1 MRRLA
6 DLISSNRRTLRT
18 LGPADRDATLQWMD
32 ARPAASA
39 FLYGWINRF
48 GMPSA
53 GRNAFFDV
61 YVHGPQAEWDL
72 MALVVN
78 GVLVSFVEA
87 EAEQAQELGRMLRDQ
102 EYAVQ
107 TLVGPDVAV
116 SAFAEHFCSPTFEPR
131 VNQAQCIM
139 MRKRGTPLED
149 IAYPPKLLQRA
160 DQSHAERVIQASLDM
175 HTEEVRQPNSQT
187 DVTALRRASLQKIRS
202 GRVWLLLDDDGAL
215 LFKASTSLPTP
226 HIVQL
231 EGVWTRPDVR
241 GQGIARHCLTQICVT
256 LHATYPLISLTVG
269 RDNAP
274 ALRLYQNLGF
284 EHVCDWRTM
293 YLDAHQAVEA

>member
-1 MRRLA
+1 M
-6 DLISSNRRTLRT
+6 ISSNRRTLRI
-18 LGPADRDATLQWMD
+18 LGPTDRDATLHWMET
-32 ARPAASA
+32 RPAASA

-53 GRNAFFDV
+53 GRNAFFDI
-61 YVHGPQAEWDL
+61 YVHGPHADWDL

-87 EAEQAQELGRMLRDQ
+87 KSEQAQELGRLLREK

-107 TLVGPDVAV
+107 TLVGPDNAV
-116 SAFAEHFCSPTFEPR
+116 SAFAEHFCSRTFEPR
-131 VNQAQCIM
+131 VNQAQRIM
-139 MRKRGTPLED
+139 MRKRSTPLED

-160 DQSHAERVIQASLDM
+160 TDIHAERVIQASLDM
-175 HTEEVRQPNSQT
+175 HAEEVNQPNSQT

-202 GRVWLLLDDDGAL
+202 GRVWMLLDDEDAL

-231 EGVWTRPDVR
+231 EGVWTRPDAR
-241 GQGIARHCLTQICVT
+241 GQGIARHCLTQICAA

-274 ALRLYQNLGF
+274 ALRLYQRLGF

-293 YLDAHQAVEA
+293 YLDTYQAVEA